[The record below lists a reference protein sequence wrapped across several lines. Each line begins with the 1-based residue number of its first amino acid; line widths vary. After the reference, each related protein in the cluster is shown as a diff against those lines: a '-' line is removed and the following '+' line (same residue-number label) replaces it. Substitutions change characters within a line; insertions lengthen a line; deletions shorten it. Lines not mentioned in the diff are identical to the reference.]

1 MMRLSKNRE
10 QTKNSDWQKRSLE
23 HPKSLEKNLQLTCVR
38 EEVTGLAIAS
48 KSNLDACIVRQKFLI
63 LFFFTLALMFDVL
76 MVNQSNSRG
85 LNNQFSPENI
95 QQKAGN

>member
-1 MMRLSKNRE
+1 MRLSKNRE
-10 QTKNSDWQKRSLE
+10 QTKNSDWQKRLLGNTT
-23 HPKSLEKNLQLTCVR
+23 SLEKNLQLARVS

-76 MVNQSNSRG
+76 VVNQSNSRE
-85 LNNQFSPENI
+85 LNNHFSPENI